1 MPNTLV
7 LSLIFLSHR
16 MFKVLYSRLKNNTP
30 ITMVKSFLYLIIIMV
45 FAQPMTSAGEK
56 QELSSKQAPQSV
68 RIEKVNQSSFTIVW
82 KRPVLPNNKNHK
94 LLAFSISCFLL
105 EGANPEERQIVLPP
119 IATSKQIDGL
129 REGTNY
135 EVSVWAVY
143 SGNHRIAA
151 PSIIIETQFSV
162 ATEKHLPPE
171 NSPFLEK
178 DDFEEIKC
186 KVCLPGHRGHLC
198 SSCTAGYRWNNDRC
212 IPSKCFS
219 FPLCIKNKNHPGCSD
234 CVYLMDIPPSSTAHK
249 TSEGTVADGTLPL
262 VGVIVILGIILLI
275 AVGATGYHLWSQP
288 HLNMGKEHANNKKT
302 LITFS
307 TYAIPELGV
316 RVIVTPRVQTQAFQF
331 RNDARANYPK
341 ASRIYFNWKLKAGY
355 RATCAVS
362 TVSIETRFQHE
373 STDTLTF
380 NAEQFLS

>member
-151 PSIIIETQFSV
+151 PSIIIETQFSI

-178 DDFEEIKC
+178 ECNCTKPGTVACTRIRSVAKCTCFPGFNGDWCEHCVRGYFRDKTGCRKCPCTNATSSGECITDDFEEIKC

-212 IPSKCFS
+212 VPSKCFS
-219 FPLCIKNKNHPGCSD
+219 FPLCMKNKNHPGCSD

-249 TSEGTVADGTLPL
+249 TSGKMY
-262 VGVIVILGIILLI
+262 IL
-275 AVGATGYHLWSQP
+275 Y
-288 HLNMGKEHANNKKT
+288 K
-302 LITFS
+302 
-307 TYAIPELGV
+307 
-316 RVIVTPRVQTQAFQF
+316 
-331 RNDARANYPK
+331 
-341 ASRIYFNWKLKAGY
+341 
-355 RATCAVS
+355 
-362 TVSIETRFQHE
+362 
-373 STDTLTF
+373 
-380 NAEQFLS
+380 